1 MDITITPNRT
11 AGCRKPNFTAQLR
24 GSAIREAI
32 KSAKDSF
39 QLGEV
44 KEIIE
49 NVNLKGDKDTII
61 DCTYDGF
68 VKVKNAKLG
77 ETVYSEKLKR
87 NEKSQNPYLE
97 FLRVFNSDSNIN
109 KYESSLINRVFSHS
123 KNKQGLY
130 NLLKTYDFTPKT
142 KLIIQIEASKYPEIS
157 VLKNSGIEFVISDLE
172 QLKERFLKQFA
183 PRF

>member
-44 KEIIE
+44 NEIIQ

-61 DCTYDGF
+61 DCAYDGI
-68 VKVKNAKLG
+68 VKVKNSKLG
-77 ETVYSEKLKR
+77 ETVYSARLKR
-87 NEKSQNPYLE
+87 NESSNNPYLE
-97 FLRVFNSDSNIN
+97 FLRAFNSDSNIY
-109 KYESSLINRVFSHS
+109 KYESSLINRVFNHS
-123 KNKQGLY
+123 KNKQFLY
-130 NLLKTYDFTPKT
+130 NLLKTYDFSPKT
-142 KLIIQIEASKYPEIS
+142 KLLIEYEVSKYPEVNS
-157 VLKNSGIEFVISDLE
+157 LKNSGMEFILPDLE
-172 QLKERFLKQFA
+172 QAKQRFLEQFA
-183 PRF
+183 SRF